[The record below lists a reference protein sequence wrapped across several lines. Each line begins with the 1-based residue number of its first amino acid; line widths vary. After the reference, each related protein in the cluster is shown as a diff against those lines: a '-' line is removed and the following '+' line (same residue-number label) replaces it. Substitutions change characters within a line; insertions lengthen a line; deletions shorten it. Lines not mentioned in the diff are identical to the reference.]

1 MSILCLGV
9 NYKTAPVEIRERLAF
24 SESELEERLREITR
38 LKGVEESVVLSTC
51 NRVEVYAS
59 ADDHPCAFDELTRFL
74 VDHFDIEATDVE
86 FYHLE
91 DEGAARHLFKVA
103 SGLDSMVLG
112 ETEIFGQVKKAYHTA
127 HDAHTTARRM
137 NKLFQQSFRIGKL
150 LRSGTE
156 IQQGSTSVGSVAV
169 DLAEKIFGRL
179 MGCRV
184 MVIGAGEMS
193 RQTAQSLLSRGAS
206 SIIVS
211 NRSFDK
217 AELLAAELKGEA
229 VRFDDWEKVL
239 SEVDIVV
246 SSTSAPHAIIHP
258 EMIEKVIPKRGGRS
272 LFLIDIAVP
281 RDIEPAVNT
290 IDNVYLYDIDFLEK
304 VAADA
309 RVKRRKQIA
318 ACESLIEKHIGEK
331 GIEALRD
338 VKKSSP
344 VSRSG
349 APANPNQESPVE
361 SMSDSPSLT
370 DR

>member
-24 SESELEERLREITR
+24 SEGELAERLREITD
-38 LKGVEESVVLSTC
+38 LGSVAESVVISTC
-51 NRVEVYAS
+51 NRVEVYAG
-59 ADDHPCAFDELTRFL
+59 AEDHGRAFDDLTRFL
-74 VDHFDIEATDVE
+74 VDHFEIGSADAVE

-103 SGLDSMVLG
+103 AGLDSMVLG
-112 ETEIFGQVKKAYHTA
+112 ETEIFGQVKKAYHAA
-127 HDAHTTARRM
+127 HDAHVTSRRM

-150 LRSGTE
+150 LRTGTE

-179 MGCRV
+179 KGCRV

-217 AELLAAELKGEA
+217 AEALAEELKGEA

-258 EMIEKVIPKRGGRS
+258 EMIEKVLPKRGGRS

-281 RDIEPAVNT
+281 RDIEPAVNQ
-290 IDNVYLYDIDFLEK
+290 IDNVYLYDIDFLER

-309 RVKRRKQIA
+309 RVKRKKQIV
-318 ACESLIEKHIGEK
+318 ACETLIQKHIDEK
-331 GIEALRD
+331 GIEALRED
-338 VKKSSP
+338 GSVR
-344 VSRSG
+344 RSG
-349 APANPNQESPVE
+349 ATDATSPISPEENPS
-361 SMSDSPSLT
+361 SSLADS
-370 DR
+370 R